1 MNAPSL
7 NDIRGSG
14 SRDVTDEKMEQVRE
28 ILVGDS
34 VRRMEARVAYLETR
48 QTEFEISIARQL
60 DALEARIEALA
71 GSAVGDRRAT
81 FDALASSVATLAD
94 QIRRISRD

>member
-7 NDIRGSG
+7 TDIRNVAG
-14 SRDVTDEKMEQVRE
+14 RELTDEKMEQVRE

-34 VRRMEARVAYLETR
+34 VRRMEARLTFLESR
-48 QTEFEISIARQL
+48 VNEFEVGIGRQL

-71 GSAVGDRRAT
+71 GTAEGERRSA
-81 FDALASSVATLAD
+81 FEALASSVAGLSE
-94 QIRRISRD
+94 QIRRISRG

>member
-7 NDIRGSG
+7 TDIRNVAG
-14 SRDVTDEKMEQVRE
+14 RELTDEKMEQVRE

-34 VRRMEARVAYLETR
+34 VRRMEARLTFLESR
-48 QTEFEISIARQL
+48 VNEFEVSIGRQL

-71 GSAVGDRRAT
+71 GTAEGERRSA
-81 FDALASSVATLAD
+81 FEALASSVAGLSE
-94 QIRRISRD
+94 QIRRISRG

>member
-7 NDIRGSG
+7 SEIRNAA
-14 SRDVTDEKMEQVRE
+14 SRELTDEKMDQVRE

-34 VRRMEARVAYLETR
+34 VRRMDARLAALEGR
-48 QTEFEISIARQL
+48 VNDFEVSIGRQL

-71 GSAVGDRRAT
+71 GASEGERRTA
-81 FDALASSVATLAD
+81 FEALAGSVAYF
-94 QIRRISRD
+94 